1 MNTQLQNHQIKHEV
15 PVNGYDAKMKN
26 AVIEHSELG
35 NLRLVNTEN
44 ELAVLTLDDSGM
56 IRDCN
61 MASAKLLGCASNI
74 LIWQHI
80 SKFLPQLS
88 NLTLVDGERVNPHL
102 RFLSRIG
109 HHFEVI
115 TTSGTRFFSAVF
127 FNDVEDFG
135 RHCLRIIFQPVSN
148 QAF

>member
-1 MNTQLQNHQIKHEV
+1 MNTQLHNHNIKNAGIPLNAYDADYKNSKHE
-15 PVNGYDAKMKN
+15 
-26 AVIEHSELG
+26 
-35 NLRLVNTEN
+35 NLMHVDIEN
-44 ELAVLTLDDSGM
+44 ELAVLTLDDSGL

-61 MASAKLLGCASNI
+61 MASAKLLGCASSI

-88 NLTLVDGERVNPHL
+88 DLTLVDGERVNPHL

-115 TTSGTRFFSAVF
+115 TTSGTHFFSAVF

-135 RHCLRIIFQPVSN
+135 RHCLRIIFQPVTN

>member
-1 MNTQLQNHQIKHEV
+1 MNTQLQNHQVKHEA
-15 PVNGYDAKMKN
+15 PVNGYDEN
-26 AVIEHSELG
+26 AINEHSKLG
-35 NLRLVNTEN
+35 NLKLVNTEN
-44 ELAVLTLDDSGM
+44 ELAVLMLDDNGM

-61 MASAKLLGCASNI
+61 MASAKLLGCASSI

-88 NLTLVDGERVNPHL
+88 DFNLIDGERVNPHL
-102 RFLSRIG
+102 RFLTRIG

-115 TTSGTRFFSAVF
+115 TTSGTHFFSAVF

-135 RHCLRIIFQPVSN
+135 RHCLRIIFQPVTH